1 MYCILDVHHDT
12 GLYPGGSWIV
22 ADASKYRENANKLS
36 KLWTQ
41 IATEFKDYDYKLVFE
56 GFNEIVDTNKNYDWV
71 SGHQNT
77 ITVNK
82 LNQVVQKT
90 GGKNKDRFLA
100 ITTFRGI
107 TDEHKS
113 SNFIMPNDEAN
124 NKIILVLHDYSST
137 RSGIDQMMS
146 NIKKYCTD
154 KQIPVILDE
163 FGTKKENMGENER
176 INIVSYYVSSA
187 RKLGITCFWW
197 DNGKDTDYRIF
208 DR

>member
-56 GFNEIVDTNKNYDWV
+56 GFNEIFDTNKNYDWV

-82 LNQVVQKT
+82 LNQVVR
-90 GGKNKDRFLA
+90 KNWW
-100 ITTFRGI
+100 
-107 TDEHKS
+107 
-113 SNFIMPNDEAN
+113 
-124 NKIILVLHDYSST
+124 
-137 RSGIDQMMS
+137 
-146 NIKKYCTD
+146 KK
-154 KQIPVILDE
+154 
-163 FGTKKENMGENER
+163 
-176 INIVSYYVSSA
+176 
-187 RKLGITCFWW
+187 
-197 DNGKDTDYRIF
+197 
-208 DR
+208 